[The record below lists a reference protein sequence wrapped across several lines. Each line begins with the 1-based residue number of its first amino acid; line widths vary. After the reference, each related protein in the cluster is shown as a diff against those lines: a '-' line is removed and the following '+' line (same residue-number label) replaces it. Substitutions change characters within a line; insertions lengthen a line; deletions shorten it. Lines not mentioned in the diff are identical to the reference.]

1 MTLEE
6 DVALVYQLLDLLV
19 SPELL
24 TRLTPEA
31 RQARTFALLGHLIRH
46 AAQRQPLVLAVE
58 NVHWID
64 PTSAAWLGF
73 LVERLASTAVLL
85 LVTARPGSQ
94 PPWGAHAAVT
104 QLVLPPLR
112 VAESQAVVQAV
123 PGT

>member
-31 RQARTFALLGHLIRH
+31 RQARTFALLGHLLHH
-46 AAQRQPLVLAVE
+46 AAQRQPVVLAVE

-64 PTSAAWLGF
+64 PTSASWLAF
-73 LVERLASTAVLL
+73 LVERLTGMAVLL
-85 LVTARPGSQ
+85 LVTQRPGSQ
-94 PPWGAHAAVT
+94 PPWGAHVAVT
-104 QLVLPPLR
+104 Q
-112 VAESQAVVQAV
+112 
-123 PGT
+123 